1 MVETGGNK
9 CFLREDA
16 MDTGPRAKGMWGT
29 QALQQERHMSEPRG
43 RNEADQFK
51 KVSEQRRERQVVRAH
66 SVAQPHI
73 SHQGHKVEGGMNT
86 DAVLCLKQGEVSVEA
101 YREN

>member
-16 MDTGPRAKGMWGT
+16 MDTGPRAKGMWST
-29 QALQQERHMSEPRG
+29 QALQQERHMSGPRG

-51 KVSEQRRERQVVRAH
+51 KVN
-66 SVAQPHI
+66 
-73 SHQGHKVEGGMNT
+73 K
-86 DAVLCLKQGEVSVEA
+86 GEKDK
-101 YREN
+101 R